1 MPAKSRDTIIQNASI
16 SVAFDAR
23 LGTFAVTDRGSQRTW
38 RQIPLPGMTTVASV
52 TPQANG
58 GALLVELRVPRSRRR
73 IRLHIA
79 LPARRPEVRC
89 LIEGEGP
96 MPEPLSLPAPF
107 ASEPGSFLV
116 LPTNEGHLY
125 PQDEAAL
132 GRLVMRGL
140 HGHNG
145 LSMPWYGQCV
155 GETGPGIMA
164 IIETHADLNVVVD
177 RPGGPT
183 SQLAAWVAWD
193 PSFGQF
199 SYPRAVTFVLIP
211 SGGYVAQAKRY
222 REHAKKTGLYKS
234 LREKQEE
241 NRWVD
246 RLIGAVNIWAWRWP
260 ADLDKLA
267 LVEEMQSLGIERIL
281 WSGGG
286 TPDEVRSLNRRRH
299 VLTSRFAT
307 YQDTYPPGEPERA
320 RHWGWPH
327 AVAIQAD
334 GTPQRGW
341 TIRGRAGRLYPGA
354 VICSRPGFELVRED
368 VERDLSTTPYRCRFI
383 DTTCASPM
391 VECHDPDHPQ
401 TRAEDLESKMKILHF
416 CSEEKGLVTGT
427 ESGIDDSVPYVH
439 YYEGM
444 LSLSRYWLPD
454 AGYEML
460 AYKTPTPDFLKF
472 QVGPYY
478 RVPLWELVYHDCTV
492 SHWYWG
498 DSSNKAPE
506 VWDKKD
512 LINALYATP
521 PMYFLSPEVW
531 EKHKARCAESYRRVA
546 PIVRR
551 FGYDEMISHEFL
563 TRDHT
568 LQRTD
573 WSSAASVL
581 VNFAG
586 YPQMTAQ
593 GETVPAGG
601 SLVLED

>member
-1 MPAKSRDTIIQNASI
+1 MRTKSIGTTIENASI
-16 SVAFDAR
+16 AVAFDAH
-23 LGTFAVTDRGSQRTW
+23 LGTFAVTDRSSQRTW
-38 RQIPLPGMTTVASV
+38 RQVRLPRMPTVVNV
-52 TPQANG
+52 TRHGNG
-58 GALLVELRVPRSRRR
+58 RVLLVELRGPRSRRR
-73 IRLHIA
+73 FRARITV
-79 LPARRPEVRC
+79 PARGAEVRC

-96 MPEPLSLPAPF
+96 MSGPLSYPAPF
-107 ASEPGSFLV
+107 AAEPGSFLV
-116 LPTNEGHLY
+116 IPTNEGHLY

-155 GETGPGIMA
+155 GETGPSIMTV
-164 IIETHADLNVVVD
+164 IETHADLNVIVD
-177 RPGGPT
+177 RPGGPA
-183 SQLAAWVAWD
+183 SELAAWVAWD
-193 PSFGQF
+193 PSFGEF
-199 SYPRAVTFVLIP
+199 SYPRSVTFVVIP

-222 REHAKKTGLYKS
+222 REEAKKKGLYKS

-246 RLIGAVNIWAWRWP
+246 RLIGAANIWAWRWP
-260 ADLDKLA
+260 GEMGKVALA
-267 LVEEMQSLGIERIL
+267 EELQSLGIKRIL

-286 TPDEVRSLNRRRH
+286 TADEIKALNRHRN
-299 VLTSRFAT
+299 VLTSRFCS
-307 YQDTYPPGEPERA
+307 YQDTYPPDEPERA
-320 RHWGWPH
+320 RHWGWPD
-327 AVAIQAD
+327 AVAIDAD

-354 VICSRPGFELVRED
+354 VICSKPGLELVREAVD
-368 VERDLSTTPYRCRFI
+368 RDLATTPYRCRFV

-391 VECHDPDHPQ
+391 VECHNPDHPQ
-401 TRAEDLESKMKILHF
+401 TRADDLESKMRILRF

-512 LINALYATP
+512 LINILYATP

-531 EKHKARCAESYRRVA
+531 EKYKARCAGSYSRVA
-546 PIVRR
+546 PIARR
-551 FGYDEMISHEFL
+551 FGYDEMISHGFL

-568 LQRTD
+568 FQRTD
-573 WSSAASVL
+573 WSSGASIV
-581 VNFAG
+581 VNFAD
-586 YPQMTAQ
+586 YPQETPE
-593 GETVPAGG
+593 GSTVPAGG
-601 SLVLED
+601 SVVVKE